1 MRMKKIYS
9 FILLAIVVLVACTD
23 SNDIWTPDPDNDR
36 HASAYAVSEETAL
49 AYLDSALEM
58 LYGDQADT
66 RATSAKP
73 RVASIRSLR
82 LPNAATRSGV
92 ASDAETPLYIVAFED
107 GAGSAI
113 LGADTRVEKIYAI
126 LDETV
131 LTPEDFTTH
140 IGTGSSDDAQDIV
153 NFVTQAI
160 VADASYRIAS
170 DKGSSNG
177 PADAVSGGIGVGGD
191 DGGFI
196 RAPTYRHVEINVFR
210 QKPLTKTKWN
220 QWEPYNN
227 DCPMVNS
234 TRCPAGCLAIAV
246 AQLLSYHQTG
256 NTVTV
261 AGSSYSW
268 NLLNEF
274 NYEILYRS
282 AEAKAEIARFIRA
295 IGDRLNMEY
304 GPKKSLA
311 YTSSVPGILNESGL
325 QNAKVVSYDMKTGR
339 NMVCSEKKPFYIS
352 GDAPDCDEG
361 GHAWIIDGW
370 NEYTAQC
377 WETTYGPNGKIN
389 PERLIEETYYCLLH
403 CNYGWGGK
411 CDGYYFDGLFDTTKA
426 LDSSRI
432 DSNVGDYSSYN
443 KSDDYKF
450 TINLEMV
457 TY

>member
-1 MRMKKIYS
+1 M
-9 FILLAIVVLVACTD
+9 
-23 SNDIWTPDPDNDR
+23 
-36 HASAYAVSEETAL
+36 
-49 AYLDSALEM
+49 
-58 LYGDQADT
+58 
-66 RATSAKP
+66 
-73 RVASIRSLR
+73 
-82 LPNAATRSGV
+82 
-92 ASDAETPLYIVAFED
+92 
-107 GAGSAI
+107 
-113 LGADTRVEKIYAI
+113 
-126 LDETV
+126 
-131 LTPEDFTTH
+131 
-140 IGTGSSDDAQDIV
+140 

-160 VADASYRIAS
+160 VADASYRIAA

-177 PADAVSGGIGVGGD
+177 PADAVSGGIGVDGD

-210 QKPLTKTKWN
+210 QKPLTKTKWD
-220 QWEPYNN
+220 QDAPYNN
-227 DCPMVNS
+227 DCPIVNL
-234 TRCPAGCLAIAV
+234 TRCPAGCVAIAV

-256 NTVTV
+256 NTITV

-274 NYEILYRS
+274 NYGIYFQTD
-282 AEAKAEIARFIRA
+282 AAMDEIARFIRA

-304 GPKKSLA
+304 GLKKSLA

-325 QNAKVVSYDMKTGR
+325 QNAKVVSFDMKTGR